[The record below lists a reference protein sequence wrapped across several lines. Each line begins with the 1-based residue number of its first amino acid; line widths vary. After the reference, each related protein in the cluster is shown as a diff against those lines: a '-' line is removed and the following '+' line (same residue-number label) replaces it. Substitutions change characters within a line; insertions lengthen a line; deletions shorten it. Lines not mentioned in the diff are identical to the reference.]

1 MATAVKSIL
10 RSVLVIVIATLALNS
25 TVLAKQP
32 NKGHSQGHHKTVPTR
47 TENEPADSNASA
59 ENPADNLHSN
69 KGGTERGL
77 ERANSTAGEHGEQGR
92 ANAAAKHK

>member
-1 MATAVKSIL
+1 MATAFKSIL

-25 TVLAKQP
+25 MVLAKQP
-32 NKGHSQGHHKTVPTR
+32 NKGHSKGHHNT
-47 TENEPADSNASA
+47 NAGA

-77 ERANSTAGEHGEQGR
+77 ERSNSTAGEHGEQGR
-92 ANAAAKHK
+92 ANAADKHK

>member
-1 MATAVKSIL
+1 MATAFKLVL
-10 RSVLVIVIATLALNS
+10 RSVLVIVIATLALNT

-32 NKGHSQGHHKTVPTR
+32 NKGHSKGHHKTTNI
-47 TENEPADSNASA
+47 EKEPADSNASA
-59 ENPADNLHSN
+59 ENPAENLHSN

-92 ANAAAKHK
+92 ANAAEKHK